1 MHKDHRPACHAFRL
15 EKVKGLPRARAVF
28 DPLLRPRT
36 QTFAKGFGL
45 LLPTGRIGICT
56 LDMGCVGIGIIQL
69 HGADP
74 LNVNWTIIPIVALGS
89 QTNSRRMHMTAST
102 TDLKSM
108 LKDPSL
114 LETRAYIGGKWVDG
128 EDGTF
133 DVTNPSR
140 GDVVAKVA
148 NLSRAQVAGAIAQA
162 EAAQK
167 EWAKWTGKERAAV
180 MRKWF
185 DLMMANQDDLGM
197 ILTAEQG
204 KPLAEAKGEIAYGA
218 SFIEFFGEQAKRIYG
233 ETIPGHQR
241 DKRIT
246 VIKQPIGVAASITPW
261 NFPNAMITR
270 KAAPALAAGC
280 AFVARPAAETP
291 LSAIVMG
298 VLAERAGI
306 PAGVFNVVPSSS
318 SSAIGKEFCENPA
331 VRKLTFTGSTE
342 VGRILMKQAAD
353 QVMKCSMEL
362 GGNAPFIVFD
372 DADLD
377 AAVEGAIL
385 CKFRNNGQTCV
396 CANRIY
402 VQAGVYDA
410 FAAKL
415 VKAVEK
421 LKVGDGFE
429 EGVALGPL
437 INPAAGEKV
446 KEHID
451 DAKAKGATIA
461 LGANGAMDGNFLA
474 PTIMTGVTQ
483 DMKVAQEETFGPLAP
498 LFKFDTEDD
507 VIAMANDTIFGLASY
522 FYAKDLSRVYKVAE
536 ALEYGIVGV
545 NTGLISTE
553 VAPFGGVKQSG
564 LGREGSHHGIEDY
577 LEMKYICMSV

>member
-1 MHKDHRPACHAFRL
+1 M
-15 EKVKGLPRARAVF
+15 
-28 DPLLRPRT
+28 
-36 QTFAKGFGL
+36 
-45 LLPTGRIGICT
+45 
-56 LDMGCVGIGIIQL
+56 LD
-69 HGADP
+69 
-74 LNVNWTIIPIVALGS
+74 T
-89 QTNSRRMHMTAST
+89 T
-102 TDLKSM
+102 TDLKSL
-108 LKDPSL
+108 LKDPDL
-114 LETRAYIGGKWVDG
+114 LVTKAYVGGKWIDG
-128 EDGTF
+128 ADGTF
-133 DVTNPSR
+133 DVYNPAR
-140 GDVVAKVA
+140 GDVI
-148 NLSRAQVAGAIAQA
+148 AQVADLSREQVA
-162 EAAQK
+162 EAIDIAYSAQK
-167 EWAKWTGKERAAV
+167 EWAAMTGKERAGIL
-180 MRKWF
+180 RKWF
-185 DLMMANQDDLGM
+185 DLMMENQDDLGT

-218 SFIEFFGEQAKRIYG
+218 SFIEFFGEEAKRVYG

-280 AFVARPAAETP
+280 SFVARPAAETP
-291 LSAIVMG
+291 LSALVMG

-318 SSAIGKEFCENPA
+318 SSAVGKEFCENGK

-342 VGRILMKQAAD
+342 VGRILLKQAAD
-353 QVMKCSMEL
+353 NVMKCSMEL

-377 AAVEGAIL
+377 AAVEGAIM

-402 VQAGVYDA
+402 VQSGVYDA

-415 VKAVEK
+415 KERVSQM
-421 LKVGDGFE
+421 KVGDGLE
-429 EGVALGPL
+429 AGTDLGPL
-437 INPAAGEKV
+437 ITPAAGEKV
-446 KEHID
+446 QEHIK
-451 DAKAKGATIA
+451 DALAKGAQIL
-461 LGANGAMDGNFLA
+461 LGSEEKNMDGNFLA
-474 PTIMTGVTQ
+474 PTIVTGVTQ
-483 DMKVAQEETFGPLAP
+483 EMKVATEETFGPLAP
-498 LFKFDTEDD
+498 LFKFDDVDD
-507 VIAMANDTIFGLASY
+507 VIEMANDTIFGLASY

-545 NTGLISTE
+545 NTGIISTE

>member
-1 MHKDHRPACHAFRL
+1 
-15 EKVKGLPRARAVF
+15 
-28 DPLLRPRT
+28 
-36 QTFAKGFGL
+36 
-45 LLPTGRIGICT
+45 
-56 LDMGCVGIGIIQL
+56 
-69 HGADP
+69 
-74 LNVNWTIIPIVALGS
+74 
-89 QTNSRRMHMTAST
+89 
-102 TDLKSM
+102 
-108 LKDPSL
+108 
-114 LETRAYIGGKWVDG
+114 
-128 EDGTF
+128 
-133 DVTNPSR
+133 
-140 GDVVAKVA
+140 
-148 NLSRAQVAGAIAQA
+148 
-162 EAAQK
+162 
-167 EWAKWTGKERAAV
+167 
-180 MRKWF
+180 
-185 DLMMANQDDLGM
+185 
-197 ILTAEQG
+197 
-204 KPLAEAKGEIAYGA
+204 
-218 SFIEFFGEQAKRIYG
+218 
-233 ETIPGHQR
+233 
-241 DKRIT
+241 
-246 VIKQPIGVAASITPW
+246 
-261 NFPNAMITR
+261 MITR

-318 SSAIGKEFCENPA
+318 SSAVGKEFCENPA

-402 VQAGVYDA
+402 VQAGVYDE

-415 VKAVEK
+415 KARVSEMK
-421 LKVGDGFE
+421 IGDGFE
-429 EGVALGPL
+429 AGVDLGPL

-446 KEHID
+446 KEHIA
-451 DAKAKGATIA
+451 DAIAKGASVI
-461 LGANGAMDGNFLA
+461 LGDSGEMDGNFLP
-474 PTIMTGVTQ
+474 PTIVTGVTQ
-483 DMKVAQEETFGPLAP
+483 DMLVAQDETFGPFAP
-498 LFKFDTEDD
+498 LFKFTDEDE

-522 FYAKDLSRVYKVAE
+522 FYANDLSRVYKVAE

>member
-1 MHKDHRPACHAFRL
+1 M
-15 EKVKGLPRARAVF
+15 
-28 DPLLRPRT
+28 
-36 QTFAKGFGL
+36 
-45 LLPTGRIGICT
+45 
-56 LDMGCVGIGIIQL
+56 
-69 HGADP
+69 AD
-74 LNVNWTIIPIVALGS
+74 
-89 QTNSRRMHMTAST
+89 TN
-102 TDLKSM
+102 LKSL

-114 LETRAYIGGKWVDG
+114 LAEQAYVNGAFTGGAH
-128 EDGTF
+128 GTF
-133 DVTNPSR
+133 EVTNPAR
-140 GDVVAKVA
+140 GDVIANVADM
-148 NLSRAQVAGAIAQA
+148 SREEVGSAIDAA
-162 EAAQK
+162 VAAQK
-167 EWAKWTGKERAAV
+167 DWARWTGKERAAV
-180 MRKWF
+180 LRKWF
-185 DLMMANQDDLGM
+185 DLMMENAEDLAV

-204 KPLAEAKGEIAYGA
+204 KPLAEARGEITYGA
-218 SFIEFFGEQAKRIYG
+218 SFIEFFAEEAKRIYG

-280 AFVARPAAETP
+280 AFVGRPAAETP
-291 LSAIVMG
+291 LSATVMG

-306 PAGVFNVVPSSS
+306 PAGVFNIVTSSKS
-318 SSAIGKEFCENPA
+318 SDVGKEFCENPGI
-331 VRKLTFTGSTE
+331 RKLTFTGSTE
-342 VGRILMKQAAD
+342 VGRILLRQAAD

-377 AAVEGAIL
+377 AAVEGAIM

-410 FAAKL
+410 FARKL
-415 VKAVEK
+415 TEK
-421 LKVGDGFE
+421 VSAMKIGDGLE
-429 EGVALGPL
+429 EGTQLGPL
-437 INPAAGEKV
+437 INADAIDKV
-446 KEHID
+446 QEHVA
-451 DAKAKGATIA
+451 DATAKGAKVVI
-461 LGANGAMDGNFLA
+461 GGGEAMQGEGFFLP
-474 PTIMTGVTQ
+474 PTIITGVTQ
-483 DMKVAQEETFGPLAP
+483 DMMVSQDETFGPLAP
-498 LFKFDTEDD
+498 LFKFEDEDD

-545 NTGLISTE
+545 NTGIISTE

-564 LGREGSHHGIEDY
+564 LGREGSHHGIEDF

>member
-1 MHKDHRPACHAFRL
+1 M
-15 EKVKGLPRARAVF
+15 
-28 DPLLRPRT
+28 
-36 QTFAKGFGL
+36 
-45 LLPTGRIGICT
+45 
-56 LDMGCVGIGIIQL
+56 LD
-69 HGADP
+69 A
-74 LNVNWTIIPIVALGS
+74 
-89 QTNSRRMHMTAST
+89 T
-102 TDLKSM
+102 TDLKSL

-114 LETRAYIGGKWVDG
+114 LETRAYIGGQFVDG
-128 EDGTF
+128 EGTF
-133 DVTNPSR
+133 DVTNPAR
-140 GDVVAKVA
+140 GDVIAKVA
-148 NLSRAQVAGAIAQA
+148 DVSRAQVAGAIAQA

-167 EWAKWTGKERAAV
+167 DWAKWTGKERANV
-180 MRKWF
+180 LRKWF
-185 DLMMANQDDLGM
+185 DLMMENQEDLAV
-197 ILTAEQG
+197 ILTAEMG
-204 KPLAEAKGEIAYGA
+204 KPLSESRGEVAYGA
-218 SFIEFFGEQAKRIYG
+218 SFVEFFAEEAKRIYG

-270 KAAPALAAGC
+270 KAGPALAAGC
-280 AFVARPAAETP
+280 SFVARPAAETP
-291 LSAIVMG
+291 LSAIVLA

-306 PAGVFNVVPSSS
+306 PAGVFNVVPSSRS
-318 SSAIGKEFCENPA
+318 SDVGKEFCENPA

-342 VGRILMKQAAD
+342 VGRILLKQASE

-377 AAVEGAIL
+377 AAVEGAIM

-410 FAAKL
+410 FAEKL
-415 VKAVEK
+415 KAALQKMTIGDGLKEGTDFGPLITKDAVEK
-421 LKVGDGFE
+421 VE
-429 EGVALGPL
+429 
-437 INPAAGEKV
+437 
-446 KEHID
+446 EHIA
-451 DAKAKGATIA
+451 DAKSKGGSVI
-461 LGANGAMDGNFLA
+461 LGGNPSELGGTFFQPTVVTGA
-474 PTIMTGVTQ
+474 TQ
-483 DMKVAQEETFGPLAP
+483 DMAFATEETFGPLAP
-498 LFKFDTEDD
+498 LFKFENEDE

-545 NTGLISTE
+545 NTGIISTE